1 MMLCNDGP
9 RTQTAAPACASAEGA
24 ATPDQTAHAN
34 FRPFVRMHCMMHDT
48 FGILV
53 GQRYMVQFHFS
64 TATGDATHR
73 CVNTLSLMSLVFGS
87 RAHVELLRRSPDV
100 LDYIITNDKGATE
113 MEVNFAGDDNEFTPQ
128 SRRWHEQWDLL
139 PIVVPIIQPPQGA
152 CYVLKLGVGKAI
164 RPGGNYYV
172 YCMVKTRAAP
182 W

>member
-9 RTQTAAPACASAEGA
+9 RTQTAAPACASDEGA
-24 ATPDQTAHAN
+24 ATPDQTADAN
-34 FRPFVRMHCMMHDT
+34 FRPFVRMHCMMRDT

-64 TATGDATHR
+64 TGDATHR
-73 CVNTLSLMSLVFGS
+73 CVNPLSLMSLVFGS

-113 MEVNFAGDDNEFTPQ
+113 MEVNFAGDGNEFTPQ

-172 YCMVKTRAAP
+172 YCMVKTGAAP